1 MAAGRK
7 RANGEGSIYKRT
19 DGRYVGSAFVPVLGG
34 GRQRR
39 YVYGRTRQDARDALD
54 DLLRKAAAGVRRP
67 LKRATVGEYLD
78 YWLDEVV
85 KPELRPT
92 TYAGYETM
100 VRVHIKPVLGRKK
113 LDELGPADV
122 RHLLAVLREKETT
135 GHGGGRRTLSKRM
148 VQFAHAV
155 LRNALSNAVRE
166 ELITR
171 NAAKLVKMSN
181 PEYDVGTG
189 LDPIAAR
196 ALLASITEDR
206 LYALYVC
213 AIVLGMRRGELLG
226 LMWDA
231 VDLDGNRLVVR
242 QSLSWVNGRA
252 VLQPPKTRTSRRV
265 IPLPDVVATALREHR
280 KRQEDEEAAAGDTW
294 EDSGFVFTTRRGA
307 PMSPYTLSKYWRD
320 LREKAGLGTLR
331 FHDLR
336 HTAVSL
342 LLALGVPPHVV
353 REIAGHSDIKVTMT
367 VYAHGNLAEK
377 AAALSQLGEAL
388 SGGLLASFSGGSGRE
403 TKFSERDR

>member
-122 RHLLAVLREKETT
+122 RHLLTVLREKETT

-166 ELITR
+166 ELISR

-189 LDPIAAR
+189 LDPVAAR

-226 LMWDA
+226 LMW
-231 VDLDGNRLVVR
+231 
-242 QSLSWVNGRA
+242 
-252 VLQPPKTRTSRRV
+252 TRSTSTG
-265 IPLPDVVATALREHR
+265 TASS
-280 KRQEDEEAAAGDTW
+280 
-294 EDSGFVFTTRRGA
+294 SGSR
-307 PMSPYTLSKYWRD
+307 
-320 LREKAGLGTLR
+320 
-331 FHDLR
+331 
-336 HTAVSL
+336 
-342 LLALGVPPHVV
+342 
-353 REIAGHSDIKVTMT
+353 
-367 VYAHGNLAEK
+367 
-377 AAALSQLGEAL
+377 
-388 SGGLLASFSGGSGRE
+388 
-403 TKFSERDR
+403 

>member
-377 AAALSQLGEAL
+377 AAALSQLGQAL
-388 SGGLLASFSGGSGRE
+388 SGGLLSPVAVSPP
-403 TKFSERDR
+403 ERKDQDQ

>member
-1 MAAGRK
+1 M
-7 RANGEGSIYKRT
+7 
-19 DGRYVGSAFVPVLGG
+19 
-34 GRQRR
+34 
-39 YVYGRTRQDARDALD
+39 
-54 DLLRKAAAGVRRP
+54 
-67 LKRATVGEYLD
+67 
-78 YWLDEVV
+78 
-85 KPELRPT
+85 
-92 TYAGYETM
+92 
-100 VRVHIKPVLGRKK
+100 
-113 LDELGPADV
+113 
-122 RHLLAVLREKETT
+122 
-135 GHGGGRRTLSKRM
+135 
-148 VQFAHAV
+148 
-155 LRNALSNAVRE
+155 
-166 ELITR
+166 
-171 NAAKLVKMSN
+171 
-181 PEYDVGTG
+181 
-189 LDPIAAR
+189 
-196 ALLASITEDR
+196 
-206 LYALYVC
+206 
-213 AIVLGMRRGELLG
+213 
-226 LMWDA
+226 DA

-280 KRQEDEEAAAGDTW
+280 KRQDDERADAGDHW

-377 AAALSQLGEAL
+377 AAALSQLGQAL
-388 SGGLLASFSGGSGRE
+388 SGGLLSPVAVSPP
-403 TKFSERDR
+403 ERKDENQ

>member
-19 DGRYVGSAFVPVLGG
+19 DGRYVGSAFVPVVGG

-54 DLLRKAAAGVRRP
+54 DLLRKAATGVRRP

-280 KRQEDEEAAAGDTW
+280 KRQDDERADTGDSW

-353 REIAGHSDIKVTMT
+353 REIAGHSDIKVTML
-367 VYAHGNLAEK
+367 VYAHGSLAEK
-377 AAALSQLGEAL
+377 KAALDKLGKAL
-388 SGGLLASFSGGSGRE
+388 S
-403 TKFSERDR
+403 SELP

>member
-67 LKRATVGEYLD
+67 LKRATVAEYLD

-166 ELITR
+166 ELISR

-226 LMWDA
+226 LMWAA

-280 KRQEDEEAAAGDTW
+280 KRQDAERVDAGDGW

-377 AAALSQLGEAL
+377 AAALSQLGQAL
-388 SGGLLASFSGGSGRE
+388 SGGLLSPVAVSPP
-403 TKFSERDR
+403 ERKDQDQ

>member
-113 LDELGPADV
+113 LDELGPAEV

-166 ELITR
+166 ELISR
-171 NAAKLVKMSN
+171 NAAKLVKMSS

-196 ALLASITEDR
+196 ALLGSITEDR

-242 QSLSWVNGRA
+242 QSLSWVNGRV

-280 KRQEDEEAAAGDTW
+280 KRQDDERADAGDHW
-294 EDSGFVFTTRRGA
+294 EDSGFVFITRRGA

-388 SGGLLASFSGGSGRE
+388 SGGLLSPVAVNPP
-403 TKFSERDR
+403 ERKDDDQ